1 MGKKTKVGKQ
11 RKDKYYQLAKET
23 GYRSRAAFK
32 LIQLNRK
39 FGFLQKSRVCID
51 LCAAPGGWMQVAH
64 QNMPLSSIVIG
75 VDLFPIKQVPG
86 CISITEDITTE
97 KCKTAIK
104 KEIKTWKADVVL
116 NDGAPNVGLN
126 WIHDAYQQSCLT
138 LSALKLATNF
148 LREGGWFVT
157 KVFRSKDYHAL
168 LWVLKQFFKKV
179 HATKPQ
185 ASRNES
191 SEIFVVCQGYIA
203 PDSIDPK
210 LLDAKYVFEDLEIVK
225 KQRLNLLHPEKQ
237 KKPKAEGYKEN
248 DYTTYHKI
256 TTSELLEQEDP
267 IDMLQGAS
275 EIVIDDKEIETHA
288 RTTPEIK
295 ECCKDIKVLGRK
307 DVKAILSWLKHL
319 KDWKTSLNKK
329 EEPGKLE
336 GDEGEKEGDK
346 GESADE
352 EDAVDE
358 EVATLQEEEKRQLKR
373 KRKQLNKQRQKLA
386 EKMNLKM
393 VLKGDDG
400 PILESHDMFSLSDLK
415 NKEQI
420 KMIVDQQPD
429 IVLDENDDTDD
440 EIKTK
445 PKYTKYDVDK
455 SKLDSSGLYYK
466 DSDSELE
473 MESDSEDEQDKESL
487 AFSDSD
493 TESKKIDKITQ
504 LNTERNS
511 KLKSDKPIPKD
522 NPLLTDLDNTDP
534 VSRRSMKAELWFQKD
549 SFKDIDEEDDEGAD
563 LDKLAKGFVEK
574 GKKVS
579 DTLAD
584 VKDTKRL
591 KRKKEES
598 SEEESS
604 DSDSDYDVEDT
615 VAPATGKAAAKSK
628 NKDGFEVVT
637 QDPELK
643 RLKKSLKMDAEAL
656 ALGTMI
662 ATSKKFKRDLI
673 DDGWNRYAFN
683 DTNLP
688 DWFVEDENK
697 HMKKEVVVPEK
708 YTEEYKNRLQDINAR
723 PIKKVVEAKARKK
736 KRMIKKM
743 EKAKKKVEAVMENAD
758 MSEREKAQ
766 QIRHLYKKAQTD
778 GKKKITY
785 VVAKKHTTAKRM
797 KRPSG
802 VKGQYKVVDPRM
814 KKDLRAQKAK
824 EKTKGRGKKGG
835 GKKGNIKKGNKQARN
850 ARPAKKKGKAK

>member
-64 QNMPLSSIVIG
+64 QNMPVSSLVIG
-75 VDLFPIKQVPG
+75 VDLFPIKPVPG
-86 CISITEDITTE
+86 CIGLTQDITTE

-116 NDGAPNVGLN
+116 HDGAPNVGLN
-126 WIHDAYQQSCLT
+126 WLHDAYQQACLT
-138 LSALKLATNF
+138 LSALKLSTSF
-148 LREGGWFVT
+148 LRENGWFVT

-203 PDSIDPK
+203 PDTIDPK
-210 LLDAKYVFEDLEIVK
+210 FLDPKHVFEDLEIVK
-225 KQRLNLLHPEKQ
+225 KQHNNILHPEKQ
-237 KKPKAEGYKEN
+237 KKAKAEGYKEN
-248 DYTTYHKI
+248 DYTTHHKI
-256 TTSELLEQEDP
+256 PVSEFIIKDDP
-267 IDMLQGAS
+267 IDLLQECS
-275 EIVIDDKEIETHA
+275 EIVIDDINIEQHPK
-288 RTTPEIK
+288 TTEEIK
-295 ECCKDIKVLGRK
+295 ICCKDIKVLGRK
-307 DVKAILSWLKHL
+307 DLKALLSWLKQI
-319 KDWKTSLNKK
+319 KEWKTSQESKSNENEEKVINGEINTDGTEEKK
-329 EEPGKLE
+329 SN
-336 GDEGEKEGDK
+336 DEDK
-346 GESADE
+346 
-352 EDAVDE
+352 VDE
-358 EVATLQEEEKRQLKR
+358 EIAELQDEERRLSKR

-400 PILESHDMFSLSDLK
+400 PILENHDMFKLSDIK
-415 NKEQI
+415 NAKQLANI
-420 KMIVDQQPD
+420 IDQRPD
-429 IVLDENDDTDD
+429 IVADASDESDD
-440 EIKTK
+440 EPRIKA
-445 PKYTKYDVDK
+445 KYMKYDVES

-473 MESDSEDEQDKESL
+473 MESDSENEKDKESL

-493 TESKKIDKITQ
+493 NESKKMDKLTK
-504 LNTERNS
+504 LNTLRNS
-511 KLKSDKPIPKD
+511 NMTRTPTIPKN

-534 VSRRSMKAELWFQKD
+534 VSKRTLKAELWFQKD
-549 SFKDIDEEDDEGAD
+549 CFNEMDEESDEGVD
-563 LDKLAKGFVEK
+563 LDKMVETYKEK

-579 DTLAD
+579 EDTDIATTQSKNFSMKRRLS
-584 VKDTKRL
+584 DTEK
-591 KRKKEES
+591 
-598 SEEESS
+598 S
-604 DSDSDYDVEDT
+604 DDDDSDDTSDSDYDVEET
-615 VAPATGKAAAKSK
+615 VNPSNGKGGNRTGR
-628 NKDGFEVVT
+628 KDGFEVVS

-643 RLKKSLKMDAEAL
+643 KLKKELKMDAETL

-673 DDGWNRYAFN
+673 DDAWNRYAFN

-688 DWFVEDENK
+688 DWFVEDEKK
-697 HMKKEVVVPEK
+697 HMRKPVVVPEI

-723 PIKKVVEAKARKK
+723 PIKKVIEAKARKK
-736 KRMIKKM
+736 KRMIKRM
-743 EKAKKKVEAVMENAD
+743 ERAKKKVEAVMENAD
-758 MSEREKAQ
+758 ISEREKAQ
-766 QIRHLYKKAQTD
+766 QVRQLYKKAQSD

-785 VVAKKHTTAKRM
+785 VVAKKHNTAKRM
-797 KRPSG
+797 KRPKG
-802 VKGQYKVVDPRM
+802 VKGQYRVVDPRM
-814 KKDLRAQKAK
+814 KKDMRAQKAK
-824 EKTKGRGKKGG
+824 EKTKGRGKKTKSNKVTKQK
-835 GKKGNIKKGNKQARN
+835 GKK
-850 ARPAKKKGKAK
+850 AK

>member
-64 QNMPLSSIVIG
+64 QNMPVSSIVIG
-75 VDLFPIKQVPG
+75 VDLFPIKHVPG
-86 CISITEDITTE
+86 CISLTEDITTE

-116 NDGAPNVGLN
+116 HDGAPNVGLN
-126 WIHDAYQQSCLT
+126 WIHDAYQQASLT
-138 LSALKLATNF
+138 LSAMKLASHF
-148 LREGGWFVT
+148 LRAGGWFVT

-210 LLDAKYVFEDLEIVK
+210 LLDPKYVFEDLEIIKK
-225 KQRLNLLHPEKQ
+225 KQNNILHPEKQ
-237 KKPKAEGYKEN
+237 KKAKAEGYNDN
-248 DYTTYHKI
+248 DYTTFNSI
-256 TTSELLEQEDP
+256 SVSEFLEKDDP
-267 IDMLQGAS
+267 IDLLQGCS
-275 EIVIDDKEIETHA
+275 EILLDDADIANHPK
-288 RTTPEIK
+288 TTNEIK

-307 DVKAILSWLKHL
+307 DVKALLSWLKHIKEWKL
-319 KDWKTSLNKK
+319 QDQSSEGKTDAKYEAEAEVETVKDEN
-329 EEPGKLE
+329 
-336 GDEGEKEGDK
+336 
-346 GESADE
+346 
-352 EDAVDE
+352 E
-358 EVATLQEEEKRQLKR
+358 EVDAEIEELQEEERRQLKR

-400 PILESHDMFSLSDLK
+400 PILESHDMFTLADIKDGEQLK
-415 NKEQI
+415 MVI
-420 KMIVDQQPD
+420 DQQPD
-429 IVLDENDDTDD
+429 IVLDEKDDSDD
-440 EIKTK
+440 ELKMK
-445 PKYTKYDVDK
+445 SKYLKYDVES
-455 SKLDSSGLYYK
+455 SKLDSSGLFYK

-473 MESDSEDEQDKESL
+473 MDSDSDNDEEKESL
-487 AFSDSD
+487 AFSDSENE
-493 TESKKIDKITQ
+493 TKKIDKLTK
-504 LNTERNS
+504 LNTMRNS
-511 KLKSDKPIPKD
+511 KLKNTVSIPKN

-534 VSRRSMKAELWFQKD
+534 VSKRSMKAELWFQKD
-549 SFKDIDEEDDEGAD
+549 SFKDIDEEDDEGVD
-563 LDKLAKGFVEK
+563 LDKLAESYREK
-574 GKKVS
+574 GK
-579 DTLAD
+579 T
-584 VKDTKRL
+584 VKEKFSENSTEVKKTGTKRKQDEL
-591 KRKKEES
+591 
-598 SEEESS
+598 SEDDNDS
-604 DSDSDYDVEDT
+604 SDSDYDVEDNA
-615 VAPATGKAAAKSK
+615 APTEQKTGARTSK
-628 NKDGFEVVT
+628 KDGFEVVS

-643 RLKKSLKMDAEAL
+643 RLKKTLKMDAETL
-656 ALGTMI
+656 ALGTMM

-673 DDGWNRYAFN
+673 DDAWNRYAFN
-683 DTNLP
+683 DKNLP
-688 DWFVEDENK
+688 DWFVEDEKK
-697 HMKKEVVVPEK
+697 HMKKEVAVPEK

-743 EKAKKKVEAVMENAD
+743 ERAKKKVEAVMENAD
-758 MSEREKAQ
+758 MSEREKSQ

-778 GKKKITY
+778 GKKKVTY
-785 VVAKKHTTAKRM
+785 VVAKKHTTAKKM
-797 KRPSG
+797 KRPAG

-824 EKTKGRGKKGG
+824 EKTKGRGKKG
-835 GKKGNIKKGNKQARN
+835 KGRPHKQKIKKTK
-850 ARPAKKKGKAK
+850 

>member
-23 GYRSRAAFK
+23 GFRSRAAFK

-64 QNMPLSSIVIG
+64 QNMPVSSVVIG

-86 CISITEDITTE
+86 CISLTEDITTE

-116 NDGAPNVGLN
+116 HDGAPNVGLN
-126 WIHDAYQQSCLT
+126 WIHDAYQQACLT
-138 LSALKLATNF
+138 LSAMKLASHF
-148 LREGGWFVT
+148 LRSGGWFVT

-210 LLDAKYVFEDLEIVK
+210 LLDPKYVFEDLEIMK
-225 KQRLNLLHPEKQ
+225 KKHNSILHPEKQ
-237 KKPKAEGYKEN
+237 KKAKAEGYKEN
-248 DYTTYHKI
+248 DYTTFHSI
-256 TTSELLEQEDP
+256 SVSEFLDKDDP
-267 IDMLQGAS
+267 IDLLQGCS
-275 EIVIDDKEIETHA
+275 EIILDDEEIANHP
-288 RTTPEIK
+288 RTTTEIK

-307 DVKAILSWLKHL
+307 DVKALLSWFKHI
-319 KDWKTSLNKK
+319 KEWKTSQTAEDKTETK
-329 EEPGKLE
+329 EE
-336 GDEGEKEGDK
+336 EKVVE
-346 GESADE
+346 
-352 EDAVDE
+352 E
-358 EVATLQEEEKRQLKR
+358 EVADENDEVDAEVNELQEEEKRQLKR

-400 PILESHDMFSLSDLK
+400 PILESHDMFTLADIKDGAQLK
-415 NKEQI
+415 MVI
-420 KMIVDQQPD
+420 DQQPD
-429 IVLDENDDTDD
+429 IVVDEKEDSDD
-440 EIKTK
+440 ELKMK
-445 PKYTKYDVDK
+445 PKYVKYDVES

-473 MESDSEDEQDKESL
+473 MESDSDNEEAKESL

-493 TESKKIDKITQ
+493 NESKKIDKITK
-504 LNTERNS
+504 LNTLKNS
-511 KLKSDKPIPKD
+511 KIKTTPSIPKN

-534 VSRRSMKAELWFQKD
+534 VSKRSMKAELWFQKD
-549 SFKDIDEEDDEGAD
+549 SFKDIDEEDDEGVD
-563 LDKLAKGFVEK
+563 LDKLAEFYRQK
-574 GKKVS
+574 GKKVKDS
-579 DTLAD
+579 GSEPSTE
-584 VKDTKRL
+584 VKSGS
-591 KRKKEES
+591 KRKHDDDDDDDDES
-598 SEEESS
+598 
-604 DSDSDYDVEDT
+604 SDSDYDVEETAAPT
-615 VAPATGKAAAKSK
+615 VGKTGAKTSK
-628 NKDGFEVVT
+628 KDGFEVVS

-643 RLKKSLKMDAEAL
+643 RLKKTLKMDAETL
-656 ALGTMI
+656 ALGTMM

-673 DDGWNRYAFN
+673 DDAWNRYAFN
-683 DTNLP
+683 DKNLP
-688 DWFVEDENK
+688 DWFVEDEKK
-697 HMKKEVVVPEK
+697 HMNKEIAVPEK
-708 YTEEYKNRLQDINAR
+708 YAEEYKNRLQDINAR
-723 PIKKVVEAKARKK
+723 PIKKVIEAKARKK

-743 EKAKKKVEAVMENAD
+743 ERAKKKVEAVMENAD

-766 QIRHLYKKAQTD
+766 QVRHLYKKAQSD

-797 KRPSG
+797 KRPTG

-824 EKTKGRGKKGG
+824 EKTKGRGKKGKANKARPPKQK
-835 GKKGNIKKGNKQARN
+835 GKK
-850 ARPAKKKGKAK
+850 AK

>member
-23 GYRSRAAFK
+23 GFRSRAAFK

-64 QNMPLSSIVIG
+64 QNMPVSSIVIG

-86 CISITEDITTE
+86 CISLTEDITTE
-97 KCKTAIK
+97 KCKAAIK

-116 NDGAPNVGLN
+116 HDGAPNVGLN

-138 LSALKLATNF
+138 LSAMKLASNF

-168 LWVLKQFFKKV
+168 LWILKQFFKKV

-210 LLDAKYVFEDLEIVK
+210 LLDPKHVFEDLGIIK
-225 KQRLNLLHPEKQ
+225 KAQNSILHPEKQ
-237 KKPKAEGYKEN
+237 KKAKAEGYQEN
-248 DYTTYHKI
+248 DYTTFHSMSVSDI
-256 TTSELLEQEDP
+256 LEKDDHIEA
-267 IDMLQGAS
+267 LQGCS
-275 EIVIDDKEIETHA
+275 EILIDDKEILNHP
-288 RTTPEIK
+288 RTTSEIK

-307 DVKAILSWLKHL
+307 DVKALLSWLKHI
-319 KDWKTSLNKK
+319 KDWKASQTQKEETIEKK
-329 EEPGKLE
+329 ETTNVEETGTGEEK
-336 GDEGEKEGDK
+336 DEIEAEIA
-346 GESADE
+346 E
-352 EDAVDE
+352 
-358 EVATLQEEEKRQLKR
+358 LQEEERKQSKR

-400 PILESHDMFSLSDLK
+400 PIMESHDMFSLADIK
-415 NKEQI
+415 NREQLQMLI
-420 KMIVDQQPD
+420 DQQPD
-429 IVLDENDDTDD
+429 IVVDAKDDSDD
-440 EIKTK
+440 ELKVK
-445 PKYTKYDVDK
+445 AKYVKYDVEA
-455 SKLDSSGLYYK
+455 SKLDSSGLFYK

-473 MESDSEDEQDKESL
+473 MESDSDNENEKESL

-493 TESKKIDKITQ
+493 NETKKIDKITK
-504 LNTERNS
+504 LNTLRNS
-511 KLKSDKPIPKD
+511 KINKSQSIPKN

-534 VSRRSMKAELWFQKD
+534 VSKRSMKAELWFQKD
-549 SFKDIDEEDDEGAD
+549 SFKDIDEEDDEGVD
-563 LDKLAKGFVEK
+563 LDKLAETYREK
-574 GKKVS
+574 GKKV
-579 DTLAD
+579 
-584 VKDTKRL
+584 KDLPSEDSATKTTV
-591 KRKKEES
+591 KRKLDDT
-598 SEEESS
+598 ESS
-604 DSDSDYDVEDT
+604 DDDTDSDYDVEDN
-615 VAPATGKAAAKSK
+615 VSPAANKSGAKTN
-628 NKDGFEVVT
+628 NKDGFEVVA

-643 RLKKSLKMDAEAL
+643 RLKKSIKMDAQTL

-683 DTNLP
+683 DKNLP
-688 DWFVEDENK
+688 DWFVEDEKK
-697 HMKKEVVVPEK
+697 HMKKEIIVPEK

-743 EKAKKKVEAVMENAD
+743 ERAKKKVEAVMENAD
-758 MSEREKAQ
+758 MSEREKSQ
-766 QIRHLYKKAQTD
+766 QVRQLYKKAQTD

-797 KRPSG
+797 KRPTG

-824 EKTKGRGKKGG
+824 EKTKGRGKKAQR
-835 GKKGNIKKGNKQARN
+835 NK
-850 ARPAKKKGKAK
+850 ARPAKNKRAKTK

>member
-64 QNMPLSSIVIG
+64 QNMPVSSVVIG
-75 VDLFPIKQVPG
+75 VDLFPIKPVPG
-86 CISITEDITTE
+86 CISLTEDITTE
-97 KCKTAIK
+97 KCKAAIK

-126 WIHDAYQQSCLT
+126 WIHDAYQQASLT
-138 LSALKLATNF
+138 LSAMKLASYF
-148 LREGGWFVT
+148 LRQGGWFVT

-191 SEIFVVCQGYIA
+191 SEIFVVCQGYVA

-210 LLDAKYVFEDLEIVK
+210 LLDPKYVFEDLEIIK
-225 KQRLNLLHPEKQ
+225 KQHNNILHPEKQ

-248 DYTTYHKI
+248 DYTTYHSI
-256 TTSELLEQEDP
+256 SVAELLEKEDP
-267 IDMLQGAS
+267 IDMLQGCS
-275 EIVIDDKEIETHA
+275 EIILDDKDVLNHPKTTSEI
-288 RTTPEIK
+288 R

-307 DVKAILSWLKHL
+307 DVKAILSWLKHV
-319 KDWKTSLNKK
+319 KDWKTSQANVVEPSVTED
-329 EEPGKLE
+329 EEKIS
-336 GDEGEKEGDK
+336 KEGSDDETDK
-346 GESADE
+346 
-352 EDAVDE
+352 VDTE
-358 EVATLQEEEKRQLKR
+358 IAELQNEEKRQLKR

-400 PILESHDMFSLSDLK
+400 PILESHDMFSLADIK
-415 NKEQI
+415 NKEQL
-420 KMIVDQQPD
+420 KMIVDQSPD
-429 IVLDENDDTDD
+429 IVVDNNGGSDD
-440 EIKTK
+440 ELKTK
-445 PKYTKYDVDK
+445 PKYMKYDVEE
-455 SKLDSSGLYYK
+455 SKLDSSGLFYK

-473 MESDSEDEQDKESL
+473 MESDSDGDNDKETL
-487 AFSDSD
+487 AFSDSEN
-493 TESKKIDKITQ
+493 ESKEIDKITK
-504 LNTERNS
+504 LNTLRNAKINS
-511 KLKSDKPIPKD
+511 KPSIPKD

-534 VSRRSMKAELWFQKD
+534 VYWKSLKTELWFEKD
-549 SFKDIDEEDDEGAD
+549 SFKDIDEEEDESVD
-563 LDKLAKGFVEK
+563 LDKLAESYREK
-574 GKKVS
+574 GKKVKIDQETDAKAS
-579 DTLAD
+579 GI
-584 VKDTKRL
+584 
-591 KRKKEES
+591 KRKQGADES
-598 SEEESS
+598 SDEESS
-604 DSDSDYDVEDT
+604 DSDYDVDENVT
-615 VAPATGKAAAKSK
+615 APESKSGAKSSK
-628 NKDGFEVVT
+628 KDGFEVVA

-643 RLKKSLKMDAEAL
+643 RLKKNLKMDAETL
-656 ALGTMI
+656 ALGTMV
-662 ATSKKFKRDLI
+662 ATSKKFKRDLV

-683 DTNLP
+683 DKNLP
-688 DWFVEDENK
+688 DWFVEDEKK
-697 HMKKEVVVPEK
+697 HMKKDIVVPEK

-736 KRMIKKM
+736 KRMLKKM
-743 EKAKKKVEAVMENAD
+743 ERAKKKVEALMENAD
-758 MSEREKAQ
+758 ISEREKSQ
-766 QIRHLYKKAQTD
+766 QISQLYKKAQTD
-778 GKKKITY
+778 GKKKLTY

-797 KRPSG
+797 KRPAG

-824 EKTKGRGKKGG
+824 EKTKGRGKKANNARKARPKQK
-835 GKKGNIKKGNKQARN
+835 GKK
-850 ARPAKKKGKAK
+850 AK

>member
-23 GYRSRAAFK
+23 GFRSRAAFK

-86 CISITEDITTE
+86 CISLTEDITTE
-97 KCKTAIK
+97 KCKAAIK

-116 NDGAPNVGLN
+116 HDGAPNVGLN

-138 LSALKLATNF
+138 LSAMKLASNF

-168 LWVLKQFFKKV
+168 LWILKQFFKKV

-203 PDSIDPK
+203 PDSIDSK
-210 LLDAKYVFEDLEIVK
+210 LLDPKHVFEDLEIVK
-225 KQRLNLLHPEKQ
+225 KQQNSILHPEKQ
-237 KKPKAEGYKEN
+237 KKAKAEGYQEN
-248 DYTTYHKI
+248 DYTTYHSMSVTEI
-256 TTSELLEQEDP
+256 LEKDDP
-267 IDMLQGAS
+267 IDSLQGCS
-275 EIVIDDKEIETHA
+275 EILIDDKEILNHP
-288 RTTPEIK
+288 RTTTEIK

-307 DVKAILSWLKHL
+307 DVKSILSWLKHI
-319 KDWKTSLNKK
+319 KDWKAAQTQAEVAIEKK
-329 EEPGKLE
+329 ETTN
-336 GDEGEKEGDK
+336 
-346 GESADE
+346 ADE
-352 EDAVDE
+352 EGSGEEKDE
-358 EVATLQEEEKRQLKR
+358 VEAEIAELQEEERKQSKR

-400 PILESHDMFSLSDLK
+400 PIMESHDMFKLADIKNSEQLK
-415 NKEQI
+415 MLI
-420 KMIVDQQPD
+420 DQQPD
-429 IVLDENDDTDD
+429 IVVDGKEDSDD
-440 EIKTK
+440 EMKTK
-445 PKYTKYDVDK
+445 AKYVKYDVEA
-455 SKLDSSGLYYK
+455 SKLDSSGLFYK

-473 MESDSEDEQDKESL
+473 MESDSESENEKDTL

-493 TESKKIDKITQ
+493 NETKKIDKITK
-504 LNTERNS
+504 LNTLRNS
-511 KLKSDKPIPKD
+511 KIKKTQSIPKN

-534 VSRRSMKAELWFQKD
+534 ISKRSMKAELWFQKD
-549 SFKDIDEEDDEGAD
+549 SFKDIDEEDDEGVD
-563 LDKLAKGFVEK
+563 LDKLAETYREK
-574 GKKVS
+574 GKKV
-579 DTLAD
+579 
-584 VKDTKRL
+584 KDLSSEDSLDATKTGK
-591 KRKKEES
+591 KRKHDDT
-598 SEEESS
+598 ESS
-604 DSDSDYDVEDT
+604 DGDTTDSDYDVEDN
-615 VAPATGKAAAKSK
+615 VSPATNKSGAKTSK
-628 NKDGFEVVT
+628 KDGFEVVA

-643 RLKKSLKMDAEAL
+643 RLKKSIKMDAETL

-683 DTNLP
+683 DKHLP
-688 DWFVEDENK
+688 DWFVEDEKK
-697 HMKKEVVVPEK
+697 HMKKEVIVPEK
-708 YTEEYKNRLQDINAR
+708 YTDEYKNRLQDINAR

-743 EKAKKKVEAVMENAD
+743 ERAKKKVEAVMENAD

-766 QIRHLYKKAQTD
+766 QVRHLYKKAQTD

-797 KRPSG
+797 KRPTG

-824 EKTKGRGKKGG
+824 EKTKGRGKKAH
-835 GKKGNIKKGNKQARN
+835 GNKTKH
-850 ARPAKKKGKAK
+850 AKNKRAKAK

>member
-1 MGKKTKVGKQ
+1 MGKKSKVGKQ

-64 QNMPLSSIVIG
+64 QNMPVSSVVIG
-75 VDLFPIKQVPG
+75 VDLFPIKPVPG
-86 CISITEDITTE
+86 CIGLTEDITTE
-97 KCKTAIK
+97 KCKTSIK

-116 NDGAPNVGLN
+116 HDGAPNVGLN
-126 WIHDAYQQSCLT
+126 WLHDAYQQACLT

-148 LREGGWFVT
+148 LRDGGWFVT

-203 PDSIDPK
+203 PDTIDPK
-210 LLDAKYVFEDLEIVK
+210 FLDPKHVFEDLEIVK
-225 KQRLNLLHPEKQ
+225 KQHTNILHPEKQ
-237 KKPKAEGYKEN
+237 KKAKAEGYKEN
-248 DYTTYHKI
+248 DYTTHHKI
-256 TTSELLEQEDP
+256 PVSEFIIKDDP
-267 IDMLQGAS
+267 IDLLQECS
-275 EIVIDDKEIETHA
+275 EIVIDDLAIENHPK
-288 RTTPEIK
+288 TTDEIK
-295 ECCKDIKVLGRK
+295 ICCKDIKVLGRK
-307 DVKAILSWLKHL
+307 DLKALLSWLKQIKEWKKSQTNESKKMEEKSNETTVDETQE
-319 KDWKTSLNKK
+319 KDSD
-329 EEPGKLE
+329 
-336 GDEGEKEGDK
+336 DEDK
-346 GESADE
+346 
-352 EDAVDE
+352 VDE
-358 EVATLQEEEKRQLKR
+358 EIAELQDEERRLTKR

-400 PILESHDMFSLSDLK
+400 PILESHDMFKLSDIK
-415 NKEQI
+415 NAEELAKI
-420 KMIVDQQPD
+420 IDQQPD
-429 IVLDENDDTDD
+429 IVAEASEDSDD
-440 EIKTK
+440 EPKIKA
-445 PKYTKYDVDK
+445 KYMKYDVES

-466 DSDSELE
+466 DSDSDLE
-473 MESDSEDEQDKESL
+473 MESDSETEKDKDSL
-487 AFSDSD
+487 AFSDSEN
-493 TESKKIDKITQ
+493 ESKKVDKLTK
-504 LNTERNS
+504 LNTLRNS
-511 KLKSDKPIPKD
+511 NVTRAPTIPKN

-534 VSRRSMKAELWFQKD
+534 VSKRSLKAELWFQKD
-549 SFKDIDEEDDEGAD
+549 SFKDIDEEGDEGVD
-563 LDKLAKGFVEK
+563 LDKLAETYKEK

-579 DTLAD
+579 EDTD
-584 VKDTKRL
+584 IETSEQKRFSM
-591 KRKKEES
+591 KRKFT
-598 SEEESS
+598 ESS
-604 DSDSDYDVEDT
+604 DDEDDTSDSDYDVEET
-615 VAPATGKAAAKSK
+615 VNPTNAKAGAKTGKKE
-628 NKDGFEVVT
+628 DFEVVS

-643 RLKKSLKMDAEAL
+643 KLKKVMKMDAETL

-673 DDGWNRYAFN
+673 DDAWNRYAFN

-688 DWFVEDENK
+688 DWFVEDEKK
-697 HMKKEVVVPEK
+697 HMRKEITVPEK

-723 PIKKVVEAKARKK
+723 PIKKVIEAKARKK

-743 EKAKKKVEAVMENAD
+743 ERAKKKVEAVMENAD

-766 QIRHLYKKAQTD
+766 QVRQLYKKAQTD
-778 GKKKITY
+778 GKKKVTY
-785 VVAKKHTTAKRM
+785 VVAKKHSTAKRM
-797 KRPSG
+797 KRPKG

-824 EKTKGRGKKGG
+824 EKTKGRGKKVKTNKVSKQK
-835 GKKGNIKKGNKQARN
+835 GKK
-850 ARPAKKKGKAK
+850 AK

>member
-39 FGFLQKSRVCID
+39 FGFLQKSRVCLD

-64 QNMPLSSIVIG
+64 QNMPVSSVVIG
-75 VDLFPIKQVPG
+75 VDLFPIKPVPG
-86 CISITEDITTE
+86 CIGLTEDITTE
-97 KCKTAIK
+97 KCKTAIR

-116 NDGAPNVGLN
+116 HDGAPNVGLN
-126 WIHDAYQQSCLT
+126 WLHDAYQQACLT

-191 SEIFVVCQGYIA
+191 SEIFVVCQGYVS

-210 LLDAKYVFEDLEIVK
+210 FLDPKYVFDDLEIAK
-225 KQRLNLLHPEKQ
+225 KQSNILHPEKQ
-237 KKPKAEGYKEN
+237 KKAKAEGYKEN
-248 DYTTYHKI
+248 DYTTHHKVLI
-256 TTSELLEQEDP
+256 SQFMSVDDP
-267 IDMLQGAS
+267 IDLLQGCS
-275 EIVIDDKEIETHA
+275 EIVFDDKSIEEHPK
-288 RTTPEIK
+288 TTDEIK
-295 ECCKDIKVLGRK
+295 ICCQDIKVLGRK
-307 DVKAILSWLKHL
+307 DIKFLLTWIKQMKEWKNPQVT
-319 KDWKTSLNKK
+319 KDITETDVK
-329 EEPGKLE
+329 EEHDKEKTLNE
-336 GDEGEKEGDK
+336 EEEVDEQIAELQ
-346 GESADE
+346 DE
-352 EDAVDE
+352 ERRL
-358 EVATLQEEEKRQLKR
+358 TKR

-393 VLKGDDG
+393 VLKGDGG
-400 PILESHDMFSLSDLK
+400 PILECNDMFQLSSVK
-415 NKEQI
+415 NSEELSR
-420 KMIVDQQPD
+420 IVDIQPD
-429 IVLDENDDTDD
+429 IVVDAENESDE
-440 EIKTK
+440 EFKLK
-445 PKYTKYDVDK
+445 PKYMKYDTES

-473 MESDSEDEQDKESL
+473 MESDSEVEKEKESL
-487 AFSDSD
+487 AFSDSEND
-493 TESKKIDKITQ
+493 SKKIDKITK
-504 LNTERNS
+504 LNTIKNS
-511 KLKSDKPIPKD
+511 QLTKTSKIPK
-522 NPLLTDLDNTDP
+522 NHPLLTDLDNSDP
-534 VSRRSMKAELWFQKD
+534 VTKRSMKAELWFQKD
-549 SFKDIDEEDDEGAD
+549 CFKEIDEEEDEGVD
-563 LDKLAKGFVEK
+563 LDKIAKTYKEK

-579 DTLAD
+579 EES
-584 VKDTKRL
+584 VPIVIQNRNNL
-591 KRKKEES
+591 KRKLAD
-598 SEEESS
+598 SS
-604 DSDSDYDVEDT
+604 DNDSSDSDYDVEDT
-615 VAPATGKAAAKSK
+615 VVPNTNNTGSKAIK
-628 NKDGFEVVT
+628 KDGFEVVS

-643 RLKKSLKMDAEAL
+643 RLKKTLKMDAETL

-662 ATSKKFKRDLI
+662 ATSKKFKRDLM
-673 DDGWNRYAFN
+673 DDAYNRYTFN

-697 HMKKEVVVPEK
+697 HMKRPVAIPEK
-708 YTEEYKNRLQDINAR
+708 FTAEYEKRVQDINVR
-723 PIKKVVEAKARKK
+723 PIKKVIEAKARKK

-743 EKAKKKVEAVMENAD
+743 ERAKKKVEAVMENAD

-766 QIRHLYKKAQTD
+766 QVRQLYKKAQTD
-778 GKKKITY
+778 GKKKVTY

-797 KRPSG
+797 KRPTG

-824 EKTKGRGKKGG
+824 EKTKGRGKKTKVKNAKPKKSSKP
-835 GKKGNIKKGNKQARN
+835 GKKKS
-850 ARPAKKKGKAK
+850 KGK

>member
-75 VDLFPIKQVPG
+75 VDLFPIKPVPG
-86 CISITEDITTE
+86 CIGLTEDITTE

-116 NDGAPNVGLN
+116 HDGAPNVGLN
-126 WIHDAYQQSCLT
+126 WLHDAYQQACLT
-138 LSALKLATNF
+138 LSALKLSTNF

-210 LLDAKYVFEDLEIVK
+210 FLDPKYVFEDLELAQKSHTNI
-225 KQRLNLLHPEKQ
+225 LHPEKQ
-237 KKPKAEGYKEN
+237 KKAKAEGYKEN
-248 DYTTYHKI
+248 DYTTHHKVLF
-256 TTSELLEQEDP
+256 SQFLSADDP
-267 IDMLQGAS
+267 IDLLQGCS
-275 EIVIDDKEIETHA
+275 EIVIDDKSVEEHPK
-288 RTTPEIK
+288 TTEEIK
-295 ECCKDIKVLGRK
+295 LCCKDIKVLGRK
-307 DVKAILSWLKHL
+307 DLKALLSWFKHMKEWKHP
-319 KDWKTSLNKK
+319 KDLNKEQEK
-329 EEPGKLE
+329 I
-336 GDEGEKEGDK
+336 GDEKEVQSTT
-346 GESADE
+346 EEQNEDE
-352 EDAVDE
+352 EEDVDDKIAELQDE
-358 EVATLQEEEKRQLKR
+358 ERRLTKR

-393 VLKGDDG
+393 VLKGDGG
-400 PILESHDMFSLSDLK
+400 PIMESNDMFQLSS
-415 NKEQI
+415 I
-420 KMIVDQQPD
+420 KSAQELSRLIDQPPDMVVDASD
-429 IVLDENDDTDD
+429 NESDD
-440 EIKTK
+440 ELKIKQ
-445 PKYTKYDVDK
+445 KYVKYDVEA
-455 SKLDSSGLYYK
+455 SKLDSSCLYYK
-466 DSDSELE
+466 DSDSDLE
-473 MESDSEDEQDKESL
+473 MESDSDDEKEKDSL
-487 AFSDSD
+487 AFSDSEN
-493 TESKKIDKITQ
+493 ESKKIDKLTKR
-504 LNTERNS
+504 NTMKNS
-511 KLKSDKPIPKD
+511 KKDKITSIPKN

-549 SFKDIDEEDDEGAD
+549 CFKNIDEEDDEGVD
-563 LDKLAKGFVEK
+563 LDKIAKSFKEK

-579 DTLAD
+579 EEIEKSEQKQTQLGS
-584 VKDTKRL
+584 
-591 KRKKEES
+591 KRKLTDI
-598 SEEESS
+598 ESS
-604 DSDSDYDVEDT
+604 DDNSSDSDYDVEDT
-615 VAPATGKAAAKSK
+615 VAPGIQKVGAKSEK
-628 NKDGFEVVT
+628 KDDFEVVS
-637 QDPELK
+637 QDLDLK
-643 RLKKSLKMDAEAL
+643 RLKKSLKMDAETL

-683 DTNLP
+683 DKNLP
-688 DWFVEDENK
+688 DWFVEDEKK
-697 HMKKEVVVPEK
+697 HMKRPVAIPEK
-708 YTEEYKNRLQDINAR
+708 YTEEYEKRLQDINVR
-723 PIKKVVEAKARKK
+723 PIKKVIEAKARKK

-743 EKAKKKVEAVMENAD
+743 ERAKKKVESVMENAD

-766 QIRHLYKKAQTD
+766 QVRQLYKKAQSD
-778 GKKKITY
+778 GKKKVTY
-785 VVAKKHTTAKRM
+785 VVAKKHSTGKRI

-814 KKDLRAQKAK
+814 KKDMRAQKAK
-824 EKTKGRGKKGG
+824 EKTKGRGKKAKFNKSKP
-835 GKKGNIKKGNKQARN
+835 GKTPKVS
-850 ARPAKKKGKAK
+850 KKKGSKAK

>member
-1 MGKKTKVGKQ
+1 MAKKTKVGKQ

-23 GYRSRAAFK
+23 GFRSRAAFK

-75 VDLFPIKQVPG
+75 VDLFPIKPIPG

-97 KCKTAIK
+97 KCKSAIK
-104 KEIKTWKADVVL
+104 KEIKTWKADIVL

-126 WIHDAYQQSCLT
+126 WIHDAYQQACLT

-148 LREGGWFVT
+148 LKQGGWFVT

-168 LWVLKQFFKKV
+168 LWILKQFFKKV

-225 KQRLNLLHPEKQ
+225 KHHGNLLHPEKQ
-237 KKPKAEGYKEN
+237 KKAKAEGYKEN
-248 DYTTYHKI
+248 DYTTHHKVMV
-256 TTSELLEQEDP
+256 SEFLAKDDP
-267 IDMLQGAS
+267 IDLLQECS
-275 EIVIDDKEIETHA
+275 EIVIDDQDVENHPK
-288 RTTPEIK
+288 TTKEIK

-307 DVKAILSWLKHL
+307 DVKALLNWLKHVKESKKPQDTPQDK
-319 KDWKTSLNKK
+319 KDETTEEEEK
-329 EEPGKLE
+329 EDAEA
-336 GDEGEKEGDK
+336 DEGEKVEQ
-346 GESADE
+346 EIAE
-352 EDAVDE
+352 
-358 EVATLQEEEKRQLKR
+358 LQGEEKRLLKR

-400 PILESHDMFSLSDLK
+400 PILESNDMFRLSD
-415 NKEQI
+415 I
-420 KMIVDQQPD
+420 KDVKQLNMVVDQAPD
-429 IVLDENDDTDD
+429 LVAEESDSDD
-440 EIKTK
+440 EGKVK
-445 PKYTKYDVDK
+445 QKYMKYDVED

-473 MESDSEDEQDKESL
+473 METDSENEEDKESL
-487 AFSDSD
+487 GFSDSD
-493 TESKKIDKITQ
+493 DDSKKLDKLTK
-504 LNTERNS
+504 LNTLRNS
-511 KLKSDKPIPKD
+511 NLKAAPVKAKK

-534 VSRRSMKAELWFQKD
+534 VSRRSAKAELWFQKD
-549 SFKDIDEEDDEGAD
+549 SFKEINDEDDEGVD
-563 LDKLAKGFVEK
+563 LDKLAATFKGK
-574 GKKVS
+574 GKKVTDDTQLDKQTGKTKKS
-579 DTLAD
+579 DND
-584 VKDTKRL
+584 S
-591 KRKKEES
+591 S
-598 SEEESS
+598 SESG
-604 DSDSDYDVEDT
+604 DDSDYDVEENL
-615 VAPATGKAAAKSK
+615 APNVNKAAAGSNKEK
-628 NKDGFEVVT
+628 KDGFEVVS

-643 RLKKSLKMDAEAL
+643 RLKKSLKMDAETL

-683 DTNLP
+683 DKNLP
-688 DWFVEDENK
+688 DWFVEDEKK

-708 YTEEYKNRLQDINAR
+708 FTEEYKNRLQDINAR

-743 EKAKKKVEAVMENAD
+743 ERAKKKVEAVMENAD

-766 QIRHLYKKAQTD
+766 QVRQLYKKAQAD
-778 GKKKITY
+778 VKKKVTY

-797 KRPSG
+797 KRPNG
-802 VKGQYKVVDPRM
+802 VKGHYKVVDPRM

-824 EKTKGRGKKGG
+824 EKTKGRGKKS
-835 GKKGNIKKGNKQARN
+835 KTAKPNKS
-850 ARPAKKKGKAK
+850 RPAKKKGKKAK